1 MATFTIRNVP
11 EDVKKAWRIKAAK
24 SGHSLEETLR
34 ILLAEQIK
42 DTRHPSSLIDA
53 EEIMR
58 RAKDLES
65 DEPADGRYMYLS
77 QKELSDIISGEFEG
91 L

>member
-1 MATFTIRNVP
+1 
-11 EDVKKAWRIKAAK
+11 
-24 SGHSLEETLR
+24 
-34 ILLAEQIK
+34 
-42 DTRHPSSLIDA
+42 
-53 EEIMR
+53 MR